1 MITQVAIAR
10 LWRPSRAVIAVLLAA
25 YGLLFL
31 LARLHETIVRSRSE
45 AIYKEFLKLQP
56 GRTTK
61 VNVEYLLKQAA
72 FRTPDVH
79 CGSGDCEYT
88 IGNAWGGSRWFAT
101 LPFAHDH
108 RPTYELML
116 RTRGDLLRDA
126 SLTVGILVPKGYGTR
141 EERKWLNDPNY
152 VPYSS
157 GQYMLFGRILLVSV
171 LPDTQLKADP
181 DYRIWGPSGCTN
193 CLAIWV
199 SALPSLEPAK
209 RKQIFQL
216 GFDCMTRWSVC
227 TDREDIMPA
236 AGRERA
242 NEFGLGGTD

>member
-1 MITQVAIAR
+1 MAR
-10 LWRPSRAVIAVLLAA
+10 LWRVGRTVIAVLLAG

-31 LARLHETIVRSRSE
+31 SARIHETIVRSRSE

-61 VNVEYLLKQAA
+61 SDIERLLKQAGCQV
-72 FRTPDVH
+72 PDVH
-79 CGSGDCEYT
+79 CGGGKCEYT
-88 IGNAWGGSRWFAT
+88 IGNAWSVSRFFT
-101 LPFAHDH
+101 IFPFAHDH
-108 RPTYELML
+108 QPTYELIL
-116 RTRGDLLRDA
+116 RTRGDLLLDA
-126 SLTVGILVPKGYGTR
+126 SFTVGILVPKGFGTR
-141 EERKWLNDPNY
+141 EERKWLSDPNY

-157 GQYMLFGRILLVSV
+157 GQYMLFGRALLVTV
-171 LPDTQLKADP
+171 LPDTQPKANP

-209 RKQIFQL
+209 RQQIFQI

-242 NEFGLGGTD
+242 KELAIEGTE